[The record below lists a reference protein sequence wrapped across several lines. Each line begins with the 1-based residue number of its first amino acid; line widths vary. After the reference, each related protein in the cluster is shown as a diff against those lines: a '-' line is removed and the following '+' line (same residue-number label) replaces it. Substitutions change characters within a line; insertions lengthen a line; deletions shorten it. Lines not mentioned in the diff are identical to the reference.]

1 MVELRHS
8 SLPNIHTNSG
18 PSGVLNY
25 FKGLP
30 TYLAIEKSKESTF
43 LSLQLMSNWTN
54 FSIPSYRDKTTPIG

>member
-43 LSLQLMSNWTN
+43 LSLQLMSN
-54 FSIPSYRDKTTPIG
+54 